1 MQKTISNL
9 DISIKISTAKSIQSH
24 TIIGFMA
31 FHNFNQI
38 EATSKNTTDDHDLYL
53 DRISIIQQKKKYK
66 GPLQIKSYPQLRSTG
81 FRSLES
87 TNELKI
93 KIA

>member
-1 MQKTISNL
+1 MQKAISNM
-9 DISIKISTAKSIQSH
+9 DFYIKISTARSIQSH

-53 DRISIIQQKKKYK
+53 DRISIIQQKKKYT
-66 GPLQIKSYPQLRSTG
+66 GPLQIKSYP
-81 FRSLES
+81 
-87 TNELKI
+87 
-93 KIA
+93 